1 MNEERKIIGLS
12 VRRKDTSPE
21 FVLSSVSFEVDK
33 FKKWLD
39 ENKNDKGWVNLD
51 LKKTKDGNYYLD
63 YYKPKASVPF

>member
-39 ENKNDKGWVNLD
+39 ENKNDK
-51 LKKTKDGNYYLD
+51 LKI
-63 YYKPKASVPF
+63 YKLS